1 VPVMSVQGSQP
12 GGEGFGVSQGFQ
24 SAMEAN
30 LALAEVAL
38 QSADKL
44 TAKNFRSNGDGKKE
58 RSESA
63 MEPNESDRATIRRA
77 GKDYDKI
84 AVEAPNCLVR

>member
-1 VPVMSVQGSQP
+1 MVCISEGRFGVDVPAMSVQGSPP

-24 SAMEAN
+24 SAREAN

-44 TAKNFRSNGDGKKE
+44 TAKKFSEQRGWEE

-63 MEPNESDRATIRRA
+63 MEPNESDRATIRRL
-77 GKDYDKI
+77 GKD
-84 AVEAPNCLVR
+84 